1 MSERPQAGTT
11 EQAIIGLLGGGQ
23 NVTFS
28 HATAQG
34 LMFIVKDQS
43 LVDLGQISQMGEVRS
58 CELADGTLTVS
69 LGNTKEDQ
77 MASKYHDF
85 AGEVLENVGGLANV
99 KGLTHCITRLRFTLA
114 DEGKANTDHLKDMDG
129 VITVMQAGGQYQVVV
144 GNKVDDVY
152 DTLVNEFG
160 VKGAGEVPADEGQD
174 DPSGEKTDLFTALMN
189 TISGVMGPSLMGLAA
204 AGMIKGIISLLVAL
218 GLMQTTDGAYMVWYA
233 ISDGFFYFLP
243 IILGYTAAKKFG
255 ANEFIGMTIG
265 AALVYPAMVNLAT
278 TNEVVGSLF
287 AGTVFQMDYYNTFFG
302 LPIVLPAAG
311 YPMSVIPVILAVWVD
326 SMLEKWL
333 KGIIPESLK
342 GFLVPSICIAVMGPL
357 TYLLIGPI
365 AGLIS
370 GVLTFIAETIYN
382 IPVAGAAIS
391 GLVIG
396 GAWGTL
402 VMFGLH
408 WAIVPVFLNNF
419 ATLGFDYVSAV
430 TLIGGFIGLGQG
442 VAFLIK
448 TKNKKMKDIAVPA
461 VISQAIGIG
470 EPLLYGIQIPSKI
483 LFVQNIIL
491 SAIGG
496 LILGLF
502 KVKVY
507 MPGGM
512 GFFTFPSYIDP
523 ANPGDLSNMIICFVV
538 VMAMM
543 VAGFALTMVTYSDE
557 KAGFA
562 PKGTQKVAA

>member
-1 MSERPQAGTT
+1 MGGDTAMGKPAQEGIAEAIRELAG
-11 EQAIIGLLGGGQ
+11 GSQ
-23 NVTFS
+23 NVTFW
-28 HATAQG
+28 HKTDEALILT
-34 LMFIVKDQS
+34 VKDQS
-43 LVDLGQISQMGEVRS
+43 LVDQGQISHVQGVRT

-69 LGNTKEDQ
+69 LGNLKEGQ

-85 AGEVLENVGGLANV
+85 AGEVLANVGGKDNV

-114 DEGKANTDHLKDMDG
+114 DEGKANTDHIKGMDG

-144 GNKVDDVY
+144 GDKVDDVY
-152 DTLVNEFG
+152 DTLLADYG
-160 VKGAGEVPADEGQD
+160 VKGAGEASVDEGQD
-174 DPSGEKTDLFTALMN
+174 DAPAGKANPFTALMN

-204 AGMIKGIISLLVAL
+204 AGMVKGLISLAVAL

-243 IILGYTAAKKFG
+243 IILGYTAAKRFG
-255 ANEFIGMTIG
+255 ANEFVGMTIG
-265 AALVYPAMVNLAT
+265 AALVYPAMVSLAT
-278 TNEVVGSLF
+278 ANQVVGSLF

-311 YPMSVIPVILAVWVD
+311 YPMSVIPIILAVWVD
-326 SMLEKWL
+326 AKLEKWL
-333 KGIIPESLK
+333 KGVTPQSLK
-342 GFLVPSICIAVMGPL
+342 GFLVPSICVAIMGPL

-382 IPVAGAAIS
+382 IPVAGAALS
-391 GLVIG
+391 GLIIG
-396 GAWGTL
+396 GAWSTL

-408 WAIVPVFLNNF
+408 WAIVPVFINNF

-430 TLIGGFIGLGQG
+430 TLLGGFIGLGQG

-448 TKNKKMKDIAVPA
+448 SRNQKMKDIAVPA
-461 VISQAIGIG
+461 VVSQAIGIG
-470 EPLLYGIQIPSKI
+470 EPFLYGIQIPSKI

-502 KVKVY
+502 KVKVFS
-507 MPGGM
+507 PGGM
-512 GFFTFPSYIDP
+512 GFFQFPFYIDP
-523 ANPGDLSNMIICFVV
+523 ANPGDLTNMII
-538 VMAMM
+538 
-543 VAGFALTMVTYSDE
+543 
-557 KAGFA
+557 
-562 PKGTQKVAA
+562 PR